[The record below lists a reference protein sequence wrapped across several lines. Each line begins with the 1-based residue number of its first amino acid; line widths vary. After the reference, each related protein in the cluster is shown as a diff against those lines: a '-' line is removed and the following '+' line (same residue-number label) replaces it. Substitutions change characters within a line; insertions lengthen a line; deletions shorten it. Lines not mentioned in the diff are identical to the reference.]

1 MRPDLNMPYILE
13 NTYPVNCQVK
23 DAGQVLVQ
31 FHGFGGGLVAYSSEP
46 YLQLA
51 ASFTLI

>member
-1 MRPDLNMPYILE
+1 MKPDLNMPYILQ
-13 NTYPVNCQVK
+13 NTCPVNCQVK
-23 DAGQVLVQ
+23 ETGQVLVQ
-31 FHGFGGGLVAYSSEP
+31 FHGFDGCLVAYSSEP